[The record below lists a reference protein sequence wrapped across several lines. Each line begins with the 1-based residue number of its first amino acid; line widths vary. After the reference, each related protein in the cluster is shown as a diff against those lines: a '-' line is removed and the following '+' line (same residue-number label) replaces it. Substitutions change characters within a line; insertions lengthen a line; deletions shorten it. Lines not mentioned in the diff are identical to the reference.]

1 MPIEGL
7 SADRLYHACDPSQ
20 LDFQDT
26 GELSDLEAV
35 LGQDRAMEA
44 IRFGVGMTHDGY
56 NLYLAG
62 AQGLDKTRAL
72 RSVLDPIARQAEVPP
87 DWCYVNNFETPH
99 RPRALRLP
107 AGRGQQL
114 RRDMEHLLEDLLNAI
129 PAIFRSEEYRTRA
142 QEISEDFQEREERAF
157 RELGEEAKEKGV
169 ALLRTPL
176 GYTLAPL
183 RDGEPISQEDF
194 DQLPPDEQRRIKR
207 VIDEIN
213 ARLKQII
220 RRIPAWKKESARR
233 FKELNE
239 EFTRETVEQ
248 LIAELLSTYAE
259 LPEVIAYLEAVRRD
273 VSENI
278 NDFRAHEEEEPVKL
292 HELLSSPQFR
302 RYQVNVVIDNARS
315 EGAPIEVEANPTY
328 INLIGRIEH
337 IAQMGTLQTDFTL
350 IKGGALHRANG
361 GYLILD
367 VRHLLTHSFAYE
379 ALKRVLRAKQ
389 IRIESLERMLSL
401 VSTISLEPEPI
412 PLEVK
417 VVLKG
422 DRLLHYLLQ
431 TYDPEFG
438 LLFKVLADFSEEIDR
453 SPEATRLYAR
463 LIATLVRRERL
474 RPFER
479 DAVARVIEQGAR
491 QLEDGE
497 KASLHMA
504 GLTDLLREADY
515 WAGQGASDGCRLEH
529 VEQAIEARVRR
540 LDQLRERLQEEIL
553 RDTILI
559 DTQGTRIAQV
569 NGLSVIQLGDFAFGR
584 PSRITAT
591 VRLGEGK
598 LIDIERETR
607 LGGPIH
613 SKGVLIL
620 SSYLGHRYASDRP
633 LSLSASLVFEQSYGM
648 VEGDSASAAELCAL
662 LSALAEL
669 PLRQSLA
676 VTGSVNQ
683 LGQIQAI
690 GAVNE
695 KVEGFFDICKARGLD
710 GEHGVLIPAANVK
723 HLMLRE
729 ELREAARQGL
739 FHVYPVSSIDEVMAL
754 LTGLEPG
761 QADAEG
767 KYPAGTVSARIQ
779 ARLDELN
786 RLRVSFARAARS
798 ANDDDG
804 D

>member
-1 MPIEGL
+1 MSIEGL
-7 SADRLYHACDPSQ
+7 PADRLYHPCDPSQ
-20 LDFQDT
+20 LDFEDT
-26 GELSDLEAV
+26 GDLRDLDVV

-44 IRFGVGMTHDGY
+44 IRFSVGMAHDGY

-72 RSVLDPIARQAEVPP
+72 RSVLDPIAKQAECPP

-99 RPRALRLP
+99 RPHALRLP

-157 RELGEEAKEKGV
+157 RELGEEAKAKGV

-176 GYTLAPL
+176 GYTIAPL

-194 DQLPPDEQRRIKR
+194 DKLPSEEQRRIER
-207 VIDEIN
+207 VIEEIN
-213 ARLKQII
+213 ERLKLII
-220 RRIPAWKKESARR
+220 RKIPTWKKESARR

-248 LIAELLSTYAE
+248 LITELLNAYAE
-259 LPEVIAYLEAVRRD
+259 LPKVIEYLQAVRRD
-273 VSENI
+273 VAENI
-278 NDFRAHEEEEPVKL
+278 NDFRAHEEEEPGKL
-292 HELLSSPQFR
+292 QELLGSPQFR
-302 RYQVNVVIDNARS
+302 RYQVNVVVNNARS

-367 VRHLLTHSFAYE
+367 VRHLLTHPFAYE
-379 ALKRVLRAKQ
+379 ALKRVLRAKE

-438 LLFKVLADFSEEIDR
+438 LLFKVMADFSEEIDR

-463 LIATLVRRERL
+463 LIATLVRREQL
-474 RPFER
+474 RPFDR

-497 KASLHMA
+497 KTSLRVA
-504 GLTDLLREADY
+504 GLTDLLRETDY
-515 WAGQGASDGCRLEH
+515 WAGQAAADRCRLEH
-529 VEQAIEARVRR
+529 VERAIEARVRR
-540 LDQLRERLQEEIL
+540 LDQLRERLQEAIL
-553 RDTILI
+553 RDIILV
-559 DTQGTRIAQV
+559 DTAGRRIAQV

-598 LIDIERETR
+598 LIDIERETK

-620 SSYLGHRYASDRP
+620 SSYLGHRYAADRP

-683 LGQIQAI
+683 HGQVQAI
-690 GAVNE
+690 GGVNE

-729 ELREAARQGL
+729 DLRDAAGRGL

-761 QADAEG
+761 QADDEG
-767 KYPAGTVSARIQ
+767 KYPTATVNGRVQS
-779 ARLDELN
+779 RLDELN
-786 RLRVSFARAARS
+786 RLRLSFARSARS
-798 ANDDDG
+798 QDDEG